1 MDVISNILHDYL
13 VLFSMV
19 NAIGNLPIFA
29 ELTNEM
35 NDKQRKRVYRI
46 AVVTGGSIVITFAL
60 LGDFMLTNVFGVNTF
75 SFKVAGGILVFIV
88 AARGVMSGPQIL
100 NKPFSKDENIA
111 IYPLGFP
118 YLAGPGTIL
127 TTILLFRNSH
137 ILITLSSA
145 TLVYLFILPIL
156 YLTPFVTRVLGKLG
170 VSVISRILYIFIS
183 AKAVE
188 FILEGIRSF
197 LSTE

>member
-1 MDVISNILHDYL
+1 
-13 VLFSMV
+13 MV

-35 NDKQRKRVYRI
+35 NDKQRKKVYRV
-46 AVVTGGSIVITFAL
+46 AVVTSGSIVIAFAL
-60 LGDFMLTNVFGVNTF
+60 LGDFMLTNVFVVNTF

-88 AARGVMSGPQIL
+88 AARGVMSGSQIL
-100 NKPFSKDENIA
+100 KKPFSKDENIA

-118 YLAGPGTIL
+118 FLAGPGTIL
-127 TTILLFRNSH
+127 TTILLFRNSD

-145 TLVYLFILPIL
+145 TLVYLSILPIL

-197 LSTE
+197 LSLK